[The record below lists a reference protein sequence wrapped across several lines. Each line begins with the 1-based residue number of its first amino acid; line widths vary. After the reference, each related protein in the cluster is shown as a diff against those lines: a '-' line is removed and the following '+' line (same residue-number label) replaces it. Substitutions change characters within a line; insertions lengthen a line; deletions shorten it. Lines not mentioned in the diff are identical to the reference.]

1 MPKRIRI
8 VETVVYD
15 YEPDFAEN
23 CYAAN
28 NITTVEAAL
37 EVDKAD
43 YEAHKISLGELCYNL
58 PTHSTVW
65 EIIDVP
71 V

>member
-37 EVDKAD
+37 EVDKAL
-43 YEAHKISLGELCYNL
+43 YWKM
-58 PTHSTVW
+58 
-65 EIIDVP
+65 IDQGYLEED
-71 V
+71 